1 MATITVVSPKT
12 IFPGPL
18 SFFTQLTEQD
28 SITVAALRW
37 VLVNTSGN
45 WGPVASDP
53 TSLLGTNM
61 VAGANI
67 TSGKTATDIFVYTTG
82 VIVEANTNSTGT
94 DPSLFV
100 PQDVVVSSNDH
111 QIVVAT
117 QSTAISATNRGTAV
131 FNMLRLSPKDASLDT
146 NVREWAMPRP
156 ERLGVYE
163 LF

>member
-18 SFFTQLTEQD
+18 AFFTQLTEQD

-37 VLVNTSGN
+37 VLVNTSAN

-67 TSGKTATDIFVYTTG
+67 TSGKTATDIFVYATG
-82 VIVEANTNSTGT
+82 TLVEANTNSTGT
-94 DPSLFV
+94 DPALFV

-117 QSTAISATNRGTAV
+117 QSTAISATNRGTAIFV
-131 FNMLRLSPKDASLDT
+131 PVRLSPKDAASDT
-146 NVREWAMPRP
+146 NIREWAHPRP